1 MIGLVLTRLKI
12 QRNNSLQVYYYIVE
26 NSEGANYFKINT
38 QTGEISTKA
47 IFDRETK
54 AAYALE
60 IEARDG
66 APSARP
72 NSGGQPNSGR
82 RNIFFFILM
91 SFIAFFKISVTRLG
105 DFESFWQ
112 QIRSQKWPKKIV
124 DFWAI
129 LKRSINVKT
138 AEDII

>member
-82 RNIFFFILM
+82 RNVFFFILM
-91 SFIAFFKISVTRLG
+91 SLPSLRSV
-105 DFESFWQ
+105 
-112 QIRSQKWPKKIV
+112 
-124 DFWAI
+124 
-129 LKRSINVKT
+129 
-138 AEDII
+138 

>member
-1 MIGLVLTRLKI
+1 M
-12 QRNNSLQVYYYIVE
+12 YYYIVE

-112 QIRSQKWPKKIV
+112 QICSQKWPKKIV

-138 AEDII
+138 VENIWAAFYMGLHHV

>member
-1 MIGLVLTRLKI
+1 MFQPTK
-12 QRNNSLQVYYYIVE
+12 SFQVYYYIVE

-72 NSGGQPNSGR
+72 NSGGQPNSG
-82 RNIFFFILM
+82 IF
-91 SFIAFFKISVTRLG
+91 K
-105 DFESFWQ
+105 DKFETS
-112 QIRSQKWPKKIV
+112 
-124 DFWAI
+124 
-129 LKRSINVKT
+129 
-138 AEDII
+138 

>member
-1 MIGLVLTRLKI
+1 M
-12 QRNNSLQVYYYIVE
+12 YYYIVE
-26 NSEGANYFKINT
+26 NSEGANYFKITT

-112 QIRSQKWPKKIV
+112 QICSQKWPKKIV

>member
-1 MIGLVLTRLKI
+1 M
-12 QRNNSLQVYYYIVE
+12 YYYIVE

-105 DFESFWQ
+105 DFE
-112 QIRSQKWPKKIV
+112 RSW
-124 DFWAI
+124 
-129 LKRSINVKT
+129 
-138 AEDII
+138 

>member
-1 MIGLVLTRLKI
+1 M
-12 QRNNSLQVYYYIVE
+12 YYYIVE

-112 QIRSQKWPKKIV
+112 QICSQKWPKKIV

>member
-1 MIGLVLTRLKI
+1 
-12 QRNNSLQVYYYIVE
+12 VYYYIVE

-72 NSGGQPNSGR
+72 NSGGQPNSGDHSHTTLFFTGIGAGLPDFSWY
-82 RNIFFFILM
+82 NIPKRGKVPNDH
-91 SFIAFFKISVTRLG
+91 KIYQNS
-105 DFESFWQ
+105 
-112 QIRSQKWPKKIV
+112 
-124 DFWAI
+124 
-129 LKRSINVKT
+129 LKYIN
-138 AEDII
+138 

>member
-1 MIGLVLTRLKI
+1 LFLITFVL
-12 QRNNSLQVYYYIVE
+12 SLQVYYYIVE

-72 NSGGQPNSGR
+72 NSGGQPNSGK
-82 RNIFFFILM
+82 
-91 SFIAFFKISVTRLG
+91 SS
-105 DFESFWQ
+105 
-112 QIRSQKWPKKIV
+112 
-124 DFWAI
+124 
-129 LKRSINVKT
+129 
-138 AEDII
+138 

>member
-112 QIRSQKWPKKIV
+112 QICSQKWPKKIV

>member
-1 MIGLVLTRLKI
+1 M
-12 QRNNSLQVYYYIVE
+12 YYYIVE
-26 NSEGANYFKINT
+26 NSECANYFKINT

>member
-1 MIGLVLTRLKI
+1 MLKVTF
-12 QRNNSLQVYYYIVE
+12 SSVKVYYYIVE

-72 NSGGQPNSGR
+72 NSGGQPNSGK
-82 RNIFFFILM
+82 
-91 SFIAFFKISVTRLG
+91 SS
-105 DFESFWQ
+105 
-112 QIRSQKWPKKIV
+112 
-124 DFWAI
+124 
-129 LKRSINVKT
+129 
-138 AEDII
+138 